1 MGTWLVVGLGNPGAE
16 YASNRHN
23 IGFMV
28 VDELGKTL
36 GASFRSRFNAQ
47 LADVSDGTEKLI
59 LVKPQQYMNVSGT
72 ATQAAATFYKVA
84 PAGIVVV
91 HDEMDLPFERLRI
104 KVGGGHG
111 GHNGLRSIG
120 EHLGPDYVRVRC
132 GVGKPQVTGDR
143 DRVVGHVLGNFS
155 KEEQKTLP
163 AFLEE
168 AALAV
173 RTIID
178 KGPLV
183 AMNKFNQGAKN

>member
-28 VDELGKTL
+28 VDQLGKAL
-36 GASFRSRFNAQ
+36 GATFRSRFNAQ
-47 LADVSDGTEKLI
+47 LADVSDGNEKLI
-59 LVKPQQYMNVSGT
+59 LVKPQQFMNVSGT

-84 PAGIVVV
+84 PACIVVV
-91 HDEMDLPFERLRI
+91 HDEMDLPFEKLRI

-132 GVGKPQVTGDR
+132 GVGKPPTAGDR

-163 AFLEE
+163 VFIEE
-168 AALAV
+168 AAQAV
-173 RTIID
+173 RTIVA
-178 KGPLV
+178 KGTTV
-183 AMNKFNQGAKN
+183 AMNQFNQGAKN

>member
-28 VDELGKTL
+28 VDQLGKAL
-36 GASFRSRFNAQ
+36 GATFRSRLNAQ
-47 LADVSDGTEKLI
+47 LADVADGPDKIILI
-59 LVKPQQYMNVSGT
+59 KPQQFMNVSGT

-84 PAGIVVV
+84 PANLVVV
-91 HDEMDLPFERLRI
+91 HDEMDLPYEKLRI

-120 EHLGPDYVRVRC
+120 EHLGPEYIRVRC
-132 GVGKPQVTGDR
+132 GVGKPATTGDR

-163 AFLEE
+163 VFIEE
-168 AALAV
+168 AAQAV
-173 RTIID
+173 RTIIAS
-178 KGPLV
+178 GALS